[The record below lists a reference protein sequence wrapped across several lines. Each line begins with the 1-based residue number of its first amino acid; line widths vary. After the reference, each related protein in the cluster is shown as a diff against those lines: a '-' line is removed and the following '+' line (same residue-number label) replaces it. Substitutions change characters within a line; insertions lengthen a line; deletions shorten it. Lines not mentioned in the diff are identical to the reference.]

1 MLPCSNLPICIEH
14 TTRPLDLLGHH
25 NYRRGHIYLLALY
38 ELEQF
43 RERVYPIRQL
53 RRDDHQAKT
62 DLLQFGPIY
71 EFDKMRLFF

>member
-1 MLPCSNLPICIEH
+1 MLPCSNLPICIAR
-14 TTRPLDLLGHH
+14 TTRPLVLLGHH

-43 RERVYPIRQL
+43 RERVCPICQP
-53 RRDDHQAKT
+53 RRDDSQVKT

-71 EFDKMRLFF
+71 EFDEMRLFF